1 MFKERNIYFNLKI
14 LLNLVQTKLISKN
27 FEQLKESKCYN
38 IKITEDYLNA
48 IGTLSQINNLNYQ
61 VQQIFDLEH
70 QIMRQK
76 RVQEISCNND
86 NNQINYSK
94 MYQKCLPIK
103 LYTNLEN
110 QECGFVDLRGRLPY
124 GICPEI
130 DQDWQCGI
138 CGNWV
143 FRNRTCLSS
152 FCLKNRKSKVLNIS
166 EIRHQ
171 NICPY
176 FYFNGKCRKNQKCNL
191 RHVDGQFINI
201 KANWI
206 PIELD
211 TLDNSSNH
219 NELENSFDKNRE
231 ICELD
236 LLWEQSDEFKAVLE
250 ASRIQYEQDE
260 KKRQEKEY
268 HECLIK
274 KFGPNYYF
282 HSLTDGTKIPCRPY
296 KLFDNLF
303 NNSMLLSIT

>member
-1 MFKERNIYFNLKI
+1 MIKQKNVYFKLKI
-14 LLNLVQTKLISKN
+14 LLNLVQSKFIN
-27 FEQLKESKCYN
+27 KHLEQLKESKCYS
-38 IKITEDYLNA
+38 IKINNDYLIV
-48 IGTLSQINNLNYQ
+48 IGTLGQINNLNYQ

-76 RVQEISCNND
+76 RVQEIAGTND

-94 MYQKCLPIK
+94 MYEKCLPIK

-110 QECGFVDLRGRLPY
+110 QQCGFVDLRGRIPY

-130 DQDWQCGI
+130 DQDWQCGV

-143 FRNRTCLSS
+143 FRNRSCLSS
-152 FCLKNRKSKVLNIS
+152 FCLRNRKNKVLNMT
-166 EIRHQ
+166 EIKYQ

-176 FYFNGKCRKNQKCNL
+176 FYYNGKCRKSQKCNL
-191 RHVDGQFINI
+191 RHVDGEFFNT

-219 NELENSFDKNRE
+219 NELENIFDKNRE
-231 ICELD
+231 ICELE

-250 ASRIQYEQDE
+250 ASRTQYELDE
-260 KKRQEKEY
+260 KIRQEEEY
-268 HECLIK
+268 HQNLIK
-274 KFGPNYYF
+274 RFGPNYYF
-282 HSLTDGTKIPCRPY
+282 HYLINGTSIPCSPY
-296 KLFDNLF
+296 KLFDNQF
-303 NNSMLLSIT
+303 DNSMFL